1 MHCQPQIRFLAAWT
15 LTLATAFVPAAAQPN
30 PPHRDKNTWSYDGGI
45 FLDTEGEIPS
55 GACFRVRG
63 HVTAEDFFENLKRE
77 DSSSGT
83 LFRRGNDVVTQFPK
97 TLHLSLSFTDTPC
110 DPHMQQTNS
119 RVYLTEE
126 VISSL
131 RLQFFWKRALELRS
145 IKGILKTGAEVRP
158 VAWYSRGL
166 EQELPKRLEW
176 LVEFDLPS
184 EGVPLTDN
192 LVLMIRT
199 ADHRLVARGAAR
211 M

>member
-1 MHCQPQIRFLAAWT
+1 MLCRTQIRFVAAWT
-15 LTLATAFVPAAAQPN
+15 LTLATAFVPATAQPN

-45 FLDTEGEIPS
+45 FLDTEGEIPG
-55 GACFRVRG
+55 GACFRIRG

-77 DSSSGT
+77 DTNSGT
-83 LFRRGNDVVTQFPK
+83 IYRRGNDIVTEFPK
-97 TLHLSLSFTDTPC
+97 TLQLTLSFTDTPC
-110 DPHMQQTNS
+110 DPHMQQSNS

-131 RLQFFWKRALELRS
+131 RLQFFWKRALELRP
-145 IKGILKTGAEVRP
+145 IKGIVKKGAEVHP
-158 VAWYSRGL
+158 VAWYSHGL

-176 LVEFDLPS
+176 LVEFDVPS

-192 LVLMIRT
+192 LVLMVRT
-199 ADHRLVARGAAR
+199 QDHHLVARGAAR